1 MFELA
6 RKRTAGTTAM
16 GGVEQVSAF
25 SELDGGD
32 VNVMLML
39 CFAALL
45 AWSNGANDIANSVG
59 TVRARILSRRVC
71 CPSCTVVP

>member
-1 MFELA
+1 
-6 RKRTAGTTAM
+6 M

-59 TVRARILSRRVC
+59 TVRTRILSRRVC
-71 CPSCTVVP
+71 CPSCTFVP